1 MATVTRD
8 IILDASEICI
18 LENCTKVN
26 CNLIQPVE
34 CKVKKLTHKQSE
46 MEWSNTATKSS
57 NSHNLVEK
65 EVLSLKYET
74 CWLET
79 KHPLFL
85 DENMQDKHIIKLCEH
100 CEF

>member
-1 MATVTRD
+1 MKWNKA
-8 IILDASEICI
+8 ILQKNHQTE
-18 LENCTKVN
+18 
-26 CNLIQPVE
+26 
-34 CKVKKLTHKQSE
+34 
-46 MEWSNTATKSS
+46 
-57 NSHNLVEK
+57 

-85 DENMQDKHIIKLCEH
+85 DENMQDKHRIKLCEH